1 MYRIPSTLNGD
12 LDYTQSLIDQFKTGE
27 IQAGQLKSNRVP
39 MGIYE
44 QRKNQH
50 YMLRLRCAGGL
61 VTPEQLAKI
70 AFVGHQ
76 LSTSHLH
83 VTTRQEIQIH
93 NVDIEDAIPAL
104 KKLEKVGISSA
115 GGGGNTVRNMM
126 VDDRSGLT
134 ADEEFDVY
142 PYVEELTS
150 RLIAEK
156 DSFTMPR
163 KYKVAI
169 DTSVA
174 TANYSYIADLGLQ
187 ARIKDG
193 QRGFRVL
200 IAGSAASNAH
210 TGWEVF
216 DFLPEKDLY
225 RAAKALKNWF
235 HKYGNRRNRHKARMR
250 YVFYKYGTEEAKR
263 LYLEEFEELKK
274 DGSIDFEASALPLE
288 HHKPSFSP
296 LGEKEVKSEE
306 RRVKNSNPL
315 GVPADL
321 QSDGKQGTSKNEII
335 DVEAFETWK
344 RRYAHKQTNAEGL
357 KENLWYAYIPLRH
370 GNNSTDFFAEVA
382 EYLGNYGND
391 VIRFTKKEQ
400 IQVRN
405 IPEEYLTN
413 IYAFFKK
420 LGVYQIDYPVV
431 VTNLTCC
438 TGADTCRLGICL
450 PKGAIDGIAKQLL
463 DSDLNLDAIPDFELR
478 MNGCTNICA
487 LATWGDLGFSGR
499 VGRVG
504 DDPYPAY
511 TIWLPVK
518 GKHEID
524 LQQGYIAAKKIPAFV
539 EDYLRDVIAEQANY
553 ADYYEYV
560 AKRGVNIVKDLI
572 AKYKEV
578 APYSEKPDT
587 FFDFGDDEKFS
598 LIKYGKAECSAG
610 LFDIIEID
618 QDTIREKR
626 KEVEQLLE
634 NTPQGVPADLQS
646 AGKQAISGGSK
657 VPADLKSD
665 GKQGTSKIEKL
676 LHDIVFSENRM
687 LLVTRGLDPRTDE
700 DVYQGFEKEFIAAG
714 IIPQK
719 FKVLTEKARNNE
731 SLISEKPLIDE
742 LADLLND
749 LYQNMDDSLQFKL
762 PAAQSPTDNTD
773 NTDSKEKSAESAK
786 SARPKNGSEKEEKSV
801 SSVKSVGQKT
811 GSEKEEKSVSSV
823 KSVGQKNTSEKE
835 QKSVSSVKS
844 ARQKNTSEKEQK
856 SSAGEPEAIS
866 PDVKK
871 DFRGVMCPMNF
882 VKTKIALTPMQ
893 SGQILEILLDD
904 GAPIENV
911 PGSVKNEG
919 HTILSTEKVEN
930 YWKVLIK
937 KK

>member
-12 LDYTQSLIDQFKTGE
+12 LDYTQSLIDQFKAGE

-150 RLIAEK
+150 RLIAEI

-216 DFLPEKDLY
+216 DFLPEKNLY

-274 DGSIDFEASALPLE
+274 DGSIDFEAPALPLE
-288 HHKPSFSP
+288 HHKPNF
-296 LGEKEVKSEE
+296 
-306 RRVKNSNPL
+306 
-315 GVPADL
+315 PALNASTD
-321 QSDGKQGTSKNEII
+321 
-335 DVEAFETWK
+335 FETWK

-553 ADYYEYV
+553 ADYYDYV

-578 APYSEKPDT
+578 APYSEEPDT

-626 KEVEQLLE
+626 KEVEQLL
-634 NTPQGVPADLQS
+634 
-646 AGKQAISGGSK
+646 
-657 VPADLKSD
+657 SD
-665 GKQGTSKIEKL
+665 GKQDTSKIEKL

-687 LLVTRGLDPRTDE
+687 LLVTRGLDPRTDD
-700 DVYQGFEKEFIAAG
+700 DVYNGFEKEFIAAG

-719 FKVLTEKARNNE
+719 FKILTDKARNNE
-731 SLISEKPLIDE
+731 SLIAEKALIDE
-742 LADLLND
+742 LADLLNN

-762 PAAQSPTDNTD
+762 PAVLSPTDFTD
-773 NTDSKEKSAESAK
+773 NTDSKGKSAEQ
-786 SARPKNGSEKEEKSV
+786 KNRSEDEEKSV
-801 SSVKSVGQKT
+801 SSVKSVGPKT
-811 GSEKEEKSVSSV
+811 GSE
-823 KSVGQKNTSEKE
+823 N
-835 QKSVSSVKS
+835 
-844 ARQKNTSEKEQK
+844 EQK
-856 SSAGEPEAIS
+856 SSAGELEAIS
-866 PDVKK
+866 PDIKK

-930 YWKVLIK
+930 YWKVLIRK
-937 KK
+937 K

>member
-12 LDYTQSLIDQFKTGE
+12 LDYTQSLIDQFKAGE

-104 KKLEKVGISSA
+104 KKLGKVGISSA

-274 DGSIDFEASALPLE
+274 DGSIDFEAPALPLE
-288 HHKPSFSP
+288 HHKPNFPP
-296 LGEKEVKSEE
+296 LKA
-306 RRVKNSNPL
+306 PT
-315 GVPADL
+315 D
-321 QSDGKQGTSKNEII
+321 
-335 DVEAFETWK
+335 FETWK
-344 RRYAHKQTNAEGL
+344 RCYAHKQTNAEGL

-463 DSDLNLDAIPDFELR
+463 NSNLNLDAIPDFELR

-553 ADYYEYV
+553 ADYYDYV
-560 AKRGVNIVKDLI
+560 AKRGVNIVKELI

-578 APYSEKPDT
+578 APYSEEPDT

-626 KEVEQLLE
+626 KEVELLMG
-634 NTPQGVPADLQS
+634 NIPQGVPTDLQ
-646 AGKQAISGGSK
+646 
-657 VPADLKSD
+657 SD
-665 GKQGTSKIEKL
+665 GKQATSKIEKL

-700 DVYQGFEKEFIAAG
+700 DVYNGFEKEFIAAG

-719 FKVLTEKARNNE
+719 FKVLTDKARNNE
-731 SLISEKPLIDE
+731 SLIEQKPLIDE

-762 PAAQSPTDNTD
+762 PAEKTPVEQVA
-773 NTDSKEKSAESAK
+773 KEKNA
-786 SARPKNGSEKEEKSV
+786 EEKAPAEQV
-801 SSVKSVGQKT
+801 S
-811 GSEKEEKSVSSV
+811 EEKAPA
-823 KSVGQKNTSEKE
+823 EKA
-835 QKSVSSVKS
+835 S
-844 ARQKNTSEKEQK
+844 AAEETET
-856 SSAGEPEAIS
+856 IV

>member
-12 LDYTQSLIDQFKTGE
+12 LDYTQSLIDQFKAGE
-27 IQAGQLKSNRVP
+27 IQAGQVKSNRVP

-104 KKLEKVGISSA
+104 KKLGKVGISSA

-274 DGSIDFEASALPLE
+274 DGSIDFEAPALPLE
-288 HHKPSFSP
+288 HHKPNF
-296 LGEKEVKSEE
+296 
-306 RRVKNSNPL
+306 
-315 GVPADL
+315 PALKAPTD
-321 QSDGKQGTSKNEII
+321 
-335 DVEAFETWK
+335 FETWK

-463 DSDLNLDAIPDFELR
+463 NSDLNLDAIPDFELR

-553 ADYYEYV
+553 ADYYDYV

-578 APYSEKPDT
+578 APYSEEPDT

-626 KEVEQLLE
+626 KEVELLMG
-634 NTPQGVPADLQS
+634 NIPQGVPADLQS
-646 AGKQAISGGSK
+646 DGKQAI
-657 VPADLKSD
+657 
-665 GKQGTSKIEKL
+665 SKIEKL

-700 DVYQGFEKEFIAAG
+700 DVYNGFEKEFIAAG

-719 FKVLTEKARNNE
+719 FKVLTDKARNYE
-731 SLISEKPLIDE
+731 SLIAEKPLIDK

-762 PAAQSPTDNTD
+762 PA
-773 NTDSKEKSAESAK
+773 EKTQVEQVA
-786 SARPKNGSEKEEKSV
+786 EEKNA
-801 SSVKSVGQKT
+801 
-811 GSEKEEKSVSSV
+811 EEKAPAEQVSE
-823 KSVGQKNTSEKE
+823 EKAPAE
-835 QKSVSSVKS
+835 KAS
-844 ARQKNTSEKEQK
+844 AAEETET
-856 SSAGEPEAIS
+856 IV

>member
-12 LDYTQSLIDQFKTGE
+12 LDYTQSLIDQFKAGE

-134 ADEEFDVY
+134 GDEEFDVY

-274 DGSIDFEASALPLE
+274 DGSIDFEAPALPLE

-296 LGEKEVKSEE
+296 LSEKEVKSEE

-315 GVPADL
+315 GVPSDL

-463 DSDLNLDAIPDFELR
+463 NSNLNLDAIPDFELR

-553 ADYYEYV
+553 ADYYDYV
-560 AKRGVNIVKDLI
+560 AKRGVNIVKELI

-578 APYSEKPDT
+578 APYSEEPDT

-634 NTPQGVPADLQS
+634 NTPQGVPSDLQS
-646 AGKQAISGGSK
+646 DGKQTISGGSK

-687 LLVTRGLDPRTDE
+687 LLVTRGLDPRTDD

-719 FKVLTEKARNNE
+719 FKVLTDKARNNE

-786 SARPKNGSEKEEKSV
+786 SARQKNTSENEEKSV

-811 GSEKEEKSVSSV
+811 TSENEEKSANSAR
-823 KSVGQKNTSEKE
+823 QKNTSENE
-835 QKSVSSVKS
+835 EKS
-844 ARQKNTSEKEQK
+844 ARQKNASEKEQK

>member
-1 MYRIPSTLNGD
+1 MYRIPSSLDSD
-12 LDYTQSLIDQFKTGE
+12 LDYTQSLIDQFKAGE

-61 VTPEQLAKI
+61 VTPKQLAKI

-93 NVDIEDAIPAL
+93 NVDIEDAIHAL
-104 KKLEKVGISSA
+104 RKLEKVGISSA

-169 DTSVA
+169 DTSVEN
-174 TANYSYIADLGLQ
+174 ANYSYIADLGLQ

-250 YVFYKYGTEEAKR
+250 YVFYKYGSEEAKR
-263 LYLEEFEELKK
+263 LYLEEFEALKQ
-274 DGSIDFEASALPLE
+274 DDSIDFSAPALPLE
-288 HHKPSFSP
+288 HHKPAFAP
-296 LGEKEVKSEE
+296 LTGVKSEG
-306 RRVKNSNPL
+306 RRVKSAN
-315 GVPADL
+315 VEEDFY
-321 QSDGKQGTSKNEII
+321 DE
-335 DVEAFETWK
+335 EAFAIWK
-344 RRYAHKQTNAEGL
+344 HRYAHKQTNAEGL
-357 KENLWYAYIPLRH
+357 KENLWYAYIPLKH

-405 IPEEYLTN
+405 IPEEYLPN

-420 LGVYQIDYPVV
+420 LGVYQVDYPVV

-463 DSDLNLDAIPDFELR
+463 ASDLNLDAIPDFELR

-511 TIWLPVK
+511 TVWLPVK

-539 EDYLRDVIAEQANY
+539 EDYLRDVIAKQANY
-553 ADYYEYV
+553 ADYYDYV
-560 AKRGVNIVKDLI
+560 AKRGVNIVKDLL
-572 AKYKEV
+572 AKYKEI
-578 APYSEKPDT
+578 APFSEEPDI
-587 FFDFGDDEKFS
+587 FYDFGDDEKFS

-626 KEVEQLLE
+626 AEVDKLLAE
-634 NTPQGVPADLQS
+634 SSHTNLTDFTD
-646 AGKQAISGGSK
+646 GSEEK
-657 VPADLKSD
+657 A
-665 GKQGTSKIEKL
+665 KIEKL

-687 LLVTRGLDPRTDE
+687 LLVTRGLDPRTDD
-700 DVYQGFEKEFIAAG
+700 DVYNGFEKEFIEAG
-714 IIPQK
+714 IIPGK
-719 FKVLTEKARNNE
+719 FRILTDKARNNE
-731 SLISEKPLIDE
+731 SLIADKALIDE
-742 LADLLND
+742 LADLLNE
-749 LYQNMDDSLQFKL
+749 LYKNMDDSLQFKL
-762 PAAQSPTDNTD
+762 PNEKPLADSANLPSNKKEASAQA
-773 NTDSKEKSAESAK
+773 EKQQDGTTSGVPADLRSIGKQETSEDAK
-786 SARPKNGSEKEEKSV
+786 SSR
-801 SSVKSVGQKT
+801 KT
-811 GSEKEEKSVSSV
+811 DD
-823 KSVGQKNTSEKE
+823 
-835 QKSVSSVKS
+835 
-844 ARQKNTSEKEQK
+844 A
-856 SSAGEPEAIS
+856 PEGIQ

-882 VKTKIALTPMQ
+882 VKTKIALTPMK
-893 SGQILEILLDD
+893 SSQILEILLDD

-919 HTILSTEKVEN
+919 HTILSTEKIEN
-930 YWKVLIK
+930 YWKVLIRK
-937 KK
+937 K

>member
-12 LDYTQSLIDQFKTGE
+12 LDYTQSLIDQFKAGE

-134 ADEEFDVY
+134 ADEVFDVY

-274 DGSIDFEASALPLE
+274 DGSIDFEAPALPLE
-288 HHKPSFSP
+288 HHKPNF
-296 LGEKEVKSEE
+296 
-306 RRVKNSNPL
+306 
-315 GVPADL
+315 PALKAPTD
-321 QSDGKQGTSKNEII
+321 
-335 DVEAFETWK
+335 FETWK

-463 DSDLNLDAIPDFELR
+463 NSNLNLDAIPDFELR

-553 ADYYEYV
+553 ADYYDYV

-578 APYSEKPDT
+578 APYSEEPDT

-626 KEVEQLLE
+626 KEVELLMG
-634 NTPQGVPADLQS
+634 NIPQGVPADLQS
-646 AGKQAISGGSK
+646 DGKQA
-657 VPADLKSD
+657 
-665 GKQGTSKIEKL
+665 TSKIEKL

-700 DVYQGFEKEFIAAG
+700 DVYNGFEKEFIAAG

-719 FKVLTEKARNNE
+719 FKVLTDKARNSA
-731 SLISEKPLIDE
+731 SLIEQKPLIDE

-762 PAAQSPTDNTD
+762 PA
-773 NTDSKEKSAESAK
+773 EKTPVEQVA
-786 SARPKNGSEKEEKSV
+786 EEK
-801 SSVKSVGQKT
+801 T
-811 GSEKEEKSVSSV
+811 AEEKAPAEQVSE
-823 KSVGQKNTSEKE
+823 EKAPAE
-835 QKSVSSVKS
+835 KAS
-844 ARQKNTSEKEQK
+844 AAEETET
-856 SSAGEPEAIS
+856 IV

>member
-1 MYRIPSTLNGD
+1 MYRIPSTLKGD
-12 LDYTQSLIDQFKTGE
+12 LDYTQLLIDQFKAGE

-93 NVDIEDAIPAL
+93 NVDIEDAVPAL
-104 KKLEKVGISSA
+104 RKLEKIGISSA

-134 ADEEFDVY
+134 AEEEFDVY

-169 DTSVA
+169 DTSVD

-193 QRGFRVL
+193 KRGFRVL

-250 YVFYKYGTEEAKR
+250 YVFYKYGTEEAKH
-263 LYLEEFEELKK
+263 LYLKEFEALKK
-274 DGSIDFEASALPLE
+274 DPSIDFIAPALPLE

-296 LGEKEVKSEE
+296 LGEKEGNNASTYFD
-306 RRVKNSNPL
+306 R
-315 GVPADL
+315 
-321 QSDGKQGTSKNEII
+321 
-335 DVEAFETWK
+335 EAFETWK

-370 GNNSTDFFAEVA
+370 GNHSTDFFAEVA

-405 IPEEYLTN
+405 IPEEYLPD
-413 IYAFFKK
+413 IYSFFKK
-420 LGVYQIDYPVV
+420 LGVYQVDYPVV

-450 PKGAIDGIAKQLL
+450 PKGAIDAIAKQLL
-463 DSDLNLDAIPDFELR
+463 SSDLNLDTIPDFELR

-511 TIWLPVK
+511 TVWLPVK

-524 LQQGYIAAKKIPAFV
+524 LQQGYIAAKKIPDFV
-539 EDYLRDVIAEQANY
+539 EDYLRDVIQEQANY
-553 ADYYEYV
+553 ADYYDYV
-560 AKRGVNIVKDLI
+560 AKRGAGFIKELI
-572 AKYKEV
+572 AKYKEI
-578 APYSEKPDT
+578 APFTEEPDT
-587 FFDFGDDEKFS
+587 FYDFGDDEKFS

-626 KEVEQLLE
+626 KEVDQLLQDKTLKE
-634 NTPQGVPADLQS
+634 STS
-646 AGKQAISGGSK
+646 ANQEQANK
-657 VPADLKSD
+657 V
-665 GKQGTSKIEKL
+665 EKL

-700 DVYQGFEKEFIAAG
+700 DVYQGFEKEFIGAG

-719 FKVLTEKARNNE
+719 FKILTDKARSNE
-731 SLISEKPLIDE
+731 SLIEYKPLIDE

-749 LYQNMDDSLQFKL
+749 LDQNMDDSLQFKL
-762 PAAQSPTDNTD
+762 SSDSSQTDAK
-773 NTDSKEKSAESAK
+773 DSKEKDNQK
-786 SARPKNGSEKEEKSV
+786 EK
-801 SSVKSVGQKT
+801 SVKSVCI
-811 GSEKEEKSVSSV
+811 SESKNANDKSVSSV
-823 KSVGQKNTSEKE
+823 KSVGQKNGSENEEKE
-835 QKSVSSVKS
+835 S
-844 ARQKNTSEKEQK
+844 AE
-856 SSAGEPEAIS
+856 SAAIS

-911 PGSVKNEG
+911 PGSVKGEG
-919 HTILSTEKVEN
+919 HTILSTEKIEN
-930 YWKVLIK
+930 YWKVLIRK
-937 KK
+937 K

>member
-12 LDYTQSLIDQFKTGE
+12 LDYTQSLIDQFKAGE

-274 DGSIDFEASALPLE
+274 DGSIDFEAPALPLE

-296 LGEKEVKSEE
+296 LSEKEAKSEE
-306 RRVKNSNPL
+306 RRVKNS
-315 GVPADL
+315 
-321 QSDGKQGTSKNEII
+321 SDFF
-335 DVEAFETWK
+335 DAEAFETWK
-344 RRYAHKQTNAEGL
+344 RRYTHKQTNAEGL

-382 EYLGNYGND
+382 EYLGNFGND

-463 DSDLNLDAIPDFELR
+463 NSNLNLDAIPDFELR

-553 ADYYEYV
+553 ADYYDYV

-578 APYSEKPDT
+578 APYSEEPDT

-626 KEVEQLLE
+626 KEVESLMG
-634 NTPQGVPADLQS
+634 NTPQGVPADLQ
-646 AGKQAISGGSK
+646 
-657 VPADLKSD
+657 SD

-719 FKVLTEKARNNE
+719 FKVLTDKARNNE
-731 SLISEKPLIDE
+731 SLIAEKPLIDE

-762 PAAQSPTDNTD
+762 PAVQSPTDFTD
-773 NTDSKEKSAESAK
+773 NTDSKEKSAESN
-786 SARPKNGSEKEEKSV
+786 SKEEKSV
-801 SSVKSVGQKT
+801 SSVKSVGPKT
-811 GSEKEEKSVSSV
+811 GSKNAKDKSA
-823 KSVGQKNTSEKE
+823 
-835 QKSVSSVKS
+835 KS
-844 ARQKNTSEKEQK
+844 ARQKDTSENEQK
-856 SSAGEPEAIS
+856 PSAGEAGSIS

>member
-12 LDYTQSLIDQFKTGE
+12 LDYTQSLIDQFKAGE

-274 DGSIDFEASALPLE
+274 DGSIDFEAPALPLE
-288 HHKPSFSP
+288 HHKPNFPP
-296 LGEKEVKSEE
+296 LKA
-306 RRVKNSNPL
+306 PT
-315 GVPADL
+315 D
-321 QSDGKQGTSKNEII
+321 
-335 DVEAFETWK
+335 FETWK

-463 DSDLNLDAIPDFELR
+463 NSNLNLDAIPDFELR

-504 DDPYPAY
+504 DAPYPAY

-553 ADYYEYV
+553 ADYYDYV
-560 AKRGVNIVKDLI
+560 AKRGVNIVKELI

-578 APYSEKPDT
+578 APYSEEPDT

-626 KEVEQLLE
+626 KEVELLMG
-634 NTPQGVPADLQS
+634 NIPQGVPADLQS
-646 AGKQAISGGSK
+646 DGKQA
-657 VPADLKSD
+657 
-665 GKQGTSKIEKL
+665 TSKIEKL

-700 DVYQGFEKEFIAAG
+700 DVYNGFEKEFIAAG

-719 FKVLTEKARNNE
+719 FKVLTDKARNNE
-731 SLISEKPLIDE
+731 SLIEQKPLIDE

-762 PAAQSPTDNTD
+762 PA
-773 NTDSKEKSAESAK
+773 EKTPVEQVA
-786 SARPKNGSEKEEKSV
+786 EEK
-801 SSVKSVGQKT
+801 T
-811 GSEKEEKSVSSV
+811 AEEKAPAEQVSE
-823 KSVGQKNTSEKE
+823 EKAPAE
-835 QKSVSSVKS
+835 KAS
-844 ARQKNTSEKEQK
+844 AAEETET
-856 SSAGEPEAIS
+856 IV

>member
-61 VTPEQLAKI
+61 VTPKQLAKI

-115 GGGGNTVRNMM
+115 GGGGNTVRNMI

-193 QRGFRVL
+193 QRGFRML

-274 DGSIDFEASALPLE
+274 DGSIDFEAPALPLE
-288 HHKPSFSP
+288 HHKPNFPP
-296 LGEKEVKSEE
+296 LKA
-306 RRVKNSNPL
+306 PT
-315 GVPADL
+315 D
-321 QSDGKQGTSKNEII
+321 
-335 DVEAFETWK
+335 FETWK

-511 TIWLPVK
+511 TVWLPTK

-560 AKRGVNIVKDLI
+560 AKRGVNIVKELI
-572 AKYKEV
+572 AKYKEI
-578 APYSEKPDT
+578 APYSEEPDT

-626 KEVEQLLE
+626 KEVEQLLSE
-634 NTPQGVPADLQS
+634 
-646 AGKQAISGGSK
+646 GKQDTA
-657 VPADLKSD
+657 
-665 GKQGTSKIEKL
+665 KIEKL

-687 LLVTRGLDPRTDE
+687 LLVTRGLDPRTDD
-700 DVYQGFEKEFIAAG
+700 DVYNGFEKEFIAAG

-719 FKVLTEKARNNE
+719 FKILTNKARSNE
-731 SLISEKPLIDE
+731 SLMAEKPLIDE

-762 PAAQSPTDNTD
+762 PAVQNPTD
-773 NTDSKEKSAESAK
+773 NTDSKEKSA
-786 SARPKNGSEKEEKSV
+786 
-801 SSVKSVGQKT
+801 GQKNR
-811 GSEKEEKSVSSV
+811 SEKEEKSVSSV
-823 KSVGQKNTSEKE
+823 KSVGQKNTNE
-835 QKSVSSVKS
+835 
-844 ARQKNTSEKEQK
+844 NEQK
-856 SSAGEPEAIS
+856 SSAGEPGATS

-930 YWKVLIK
+930 YWKVLIRK
-937 KK
+937 K

>member
-12 LDYTQSLIDQFKTGE
+12 LDYTQSLIDQFKAGE

-274 DGSIDFEASALPLE
+274 DGSIDFEAPALPLE
-288 HHKPSFSP
+288 HHKPNFPP
-296 LGEKEVKSEE
+296 LKA
-306 RRVKNSNPL
+306 PT
-315 GVPADL
+315 D
-321 QSDGKQGTSKNEII
+321 
-335 DVEAFETWK
+335 FETWK
-344 RRYAHKQTNAEGL
+344 RRYAHKQTNVEGL

-463 DSDLNLDAIPDFELR
+463 NSNLNLDAIPDFELR

-539 EDYLRDVIAEQANY
+539 EDYLRDVIAEQTNY
-553 ADYYEYV
+553 ADYYDYV
-560 AKRGVNIVKDLI
+560 AKRGVNIVKELI

-578 APYSEKPDT
+578 APYSEEPDT

-626 KEVEQLLE
+626 KEVEQLL
-634 NTPQGVPADLQS
+634 
-646 AGKQAISGGSK
+646 
-657 VPADLKSD
+657 SD
-665 GKQGTSKIEKL
+665 GKQNTGKIEKL

-700 DVYQGFEKEFIAAG
+700 DVYNGFEKEFIAAG

-719 FKVLTEKARNNE
+719 FKVLTDKARNNE
-731 SLISEKPLIDE
+731 SLIAEKPLIDE

-762 PAAQSPTDNTD
+762 PA
-773 NTDSKEKSAESAK
+773 EKTPVEQVA
-786 SARPKNGSEKEEKSV
+786 EEKNA
-801 SSVKSVGQKT
+801 
-811 GSEKEEKSVSSV
+811 EEKAPAEQVSE
-823 KSVGQKNTSEKE
+823 EKAPAE
-835 QKSVSSVKS
+835 KAS
-844 ARQKNTSEKEQK
+844 AAEETET
-856 SSAGEPEAIS
+856 IV

>member
-12 LDYTQSLIDQFKTGE
+12 LDYTQSLIDQFKAGE

-61 VTPEQLAKI
+61 VTPKQLAKI

-263 LYLEEFEELKK
+263 LYLEEFKELKK
-274 DGSIDFEASALPLE
+274 DGSIDFEAPALPLE
-288 HHKPSFSP
+288 HHKPNFPP
-296 LGEKEVKSEE
+296 LKA
-306 RRVKNSNPL
+306 PT
-315 GVPADL
+315 D
-321 QSDGKQGTSKNEII
+321 
-335 DVEAFETWK
+335 FETWK

-463 DSDLNLDAIPDFELR
+463 NSNLNLDAIPDFELR

-553 ADYYEYV
+553 ADYYDYV
-560 AKRGVNIVKDLI
+560 AKRGVDIVKELI

-578 APYSEKPDT
+578 APYSEEPDT

-626 KEVEQLLE
+626 KEVELLMG
-634 NTPQGVPADLQS
+634 NIPLGVTADLQS
-646 AGKQAISGGSK
+646 
-657 VPADLKSD
+657 D
-665 GKQGTSKIEKL
+665 GKQNTGKIEKL

-700 DVYQGFEKEFIAAG
+700 DVYNGFEKEFIAAG

-719 FKVLTEKARNNE
+719 FKVLTDKARNNE
-731 SLISEKPLIDE
+731 SLIEQKPLIDE

-762 PAAQSPTDNTD
+762 PA
-773 NTDSKEKSAESAK
+773 EKTPVEQVA
-786 SARPKNGSEKEEKSV
+786 EEKNA
-801 SSVKSVGQKT
+801 
-811 GSEKEEKSVSSV
+811 EEKAPAEQVSE
-823 KSVGQKNTSEKE
+823 EKAPAE
-835 QKSVSSVKS
+835 KAS
-844 ARQKNTSEKEQK
+844 AAEETETI
-856 SSAGEPEAIS
+856 A

>member
-12 LDYTQSLIDQFKTGE
+12 LDYTQSLIDQFKAGE

-274 DGSIDFEASALPLE
+274 DGSIDFEAPALPLE
-288 HHKPSFSP
+288 HHKPNF
-296 LGEKEVKSEE
+296 
-306 RRVKNSNPL
+306 
-315 GVPADL
+315 PALKAPTD
-321 QSDGKQGTSKNEII
+321 
-335 DVEAFETWK
+335 FETWK

-463 DSDLNLDAIPDFELR
+463 NSNLNLDAIPDFELR

-553 ADYYEYV
+553 ADYYDYV
-560 AKRGVNIVKDLI
+560 AKRGVNIVKELI

-578 APYSEKPDT
+578 APYSEEPDT

-626 KEVEQLLE
+626 KEVELLMG

-646 AGKQAISGGSK
+646 DGKQAI
-657 VPADLKSD
+657 
-665 GKQGTSKIEKL
+665 SKIEKL

-700 DVYQGFEKEFIAAG
+700 DVYNGFEKEFIAAG

-719 FKVLTEKARNNE
+719 FKVLTDKARNNE
-731 SLISEKPLIDE
+731 SLIAEKPLIDE

-773 NTDSKEKSAESAK
+773 NTDSKEKSA
-786 SARPKNGSEKEEKSV
+786 
-801 SSVKSVGQKT
+801 GQKNR
-811 GSEKEEKSVSSV
+811 SEKEEKSVSSV
-823 KSVGQKNTSEKE
+823 KSVGQKNTNE
-835 QKSVSSVKS
+835 
-844 ARQKNTSEKEQK
+844 NEQK
-856 SSAGEPEAIS
+856 SSAGEPGATS

>member
-12 LDYTQSLIDQFKTGE
+12 LDYTQSLIDQFKAGE

-274 DGSIDFEASALPLE
+274 DGSIDFKAPALPLE
-288 HHKPSFSP
+288 HHKPNFPP
-296 LGEKEVKSEE
+296 LKA
-306 RRVKNSNPL
+306 PT
-315 GVPADL
+315 D
-321 QSDGKQGTSKNEII
+321 
-335 DVEAFETWK
+335 FETWK

-463 DSDLNLDAIPDFELR
+463 NSNLNLDAIPDFELR

-539 EDYLRDVIAEQANY
+539 ENYLHDVIAEQANY
-553 ADYYEYV
+553 ADYYDYV
-560 AKRGVNIVKDLI
+560 AKRGVNIVKELI

-578 APYSEKPDT
+578 APYSEEPDT

-626 KEVEQLLE
+626 KEVELLMG

-646 AGKQAISGGSK
+646 
-657 VPADLKSD
+657 D
-665 GKQGTSKIEKL
+665 GKQETSKIEKL

-700 DVYQGFEKEFIAAG
+700 DVYNGFEKEFIAAG

-719 FKVLTEKARNNE
+719 FKVLTDKARNNE
-731 SLISEKPLIDE
+731 SLIEQKPLIDE

-762 PAAQSPTDNTD
+762 PA
-773 NTDSKEKSAESAK
+773 EKTPVEQVA
-786 SARPKNGSEKEEKSV
+786 EEK
-801 SSVKSVGQKT
+801 T
-811 GSEKEEKSVSSV
+811 AEEKTPAEQVSE
-823 KSVGQKNTSEKE
+823 EKAPAE
-835 QKSVSSVKS
+835 KAS
-844 ARQKNTSEKEQK
+844 AAEETET
-856 SSAGEPEAIS
+856 IV

>member
-12 LDYTQSLIDQFKTGE
+12 LDYTQSLIDQFKAGE

-274 DGSIDFEASALPLE
+274 DGSIDFEAPALPLE
-288 HHKPSFSP
+288 HHKPNFPP
-296 LGEKEVKSEE
+296 LKA
-306 RRVKNSNPL
+306 PT
-315 GVPADL
+315 D
-321 QSDGKQGTSKNEII
+321 
-335 DVEAFETWK
+335 FETWK

-463 DSDLNLDAIPDFELR
+463 NSNLNLDAIPDFELR

-553 ADYYEYV
+553 ADYYDYV
-560 AKRGVNIVKDLI
+560 AKRGVNIVKELI

-578 APYSEKPDT
+578 APYSEEPDT

-626 KEVEQLLE
+626 KEVELLMG
-634 NTPQGVPADLQS
+634 NIPQGVTADLQS
-646 AGKQAISGGSK
+646 DGKQA
-657 VPADLKSD
+657 
-665 GKQGTSKIEKL
+665 TSKIEKL

-700 DVYQGFEKEFIAAG
+700 DVYNGFEKEFIAAG

-719 FKVLTEKARNNE
+719 FKVLTDKARNNE
-731 SLISEKPLIDE
+731 SLIEQKPLIDE

-762 PAAQSPTDNTD
+762 PA
-773 NTDSKEKSAESAK
+773 EKTPVEQDA
-786 SARPKNGSEKEEKSV
+786 EEKNA
-801 SSVKSVGQKT
+801 
-811 GSEKEEKSVSSV
+811 EEKAPAEQVSE
-823 KSVGQKNTSEKE
+823 EKAPAE
-835 QKSVSSVKS
+835 KAS
-844 ARQKNTSEKEQK
+844 AAEETETI
-856 SSAGEPEAIS
+856 A

>member
-12 LDYTQSLIDQFKTGE
+12 LDYTQSLIDQFKAGE

-61 VTPEQLAKI
+61 VTPKQLAKI

-263 LYLEEFEELKK
+263 LYLEEFEGLKK
-274 DGSIDFEASALPLE
+274 DGSIDFEAPALPLE
-288 HHKPSFSP
+288 HHKPNF
-296 LGEKEVKSEE
+296 
-306 RRVKNSNPL
+306 
-315 GVPADL
+315 PALKAPTD
-321 QSDGKQGTSKNEII
+321 
-335 DVEAFETWK
+335 FETWK

-357 KENLWYAYIPLRH
+357 KEDLWYAYIPLRH

-382 EYLGNYGND
+382 EYLCNYGND

-463 DSDLNLDAIPDFELR
+463 NSNLNLDAIPDFELR

-511 TIWLPVK
+511 TIWLPVR

-553 ADYYEYV
+553 ADYYDYV

-578 APYSEKPDT
+578 APYSEEPDT

-626 KEVEQLLE
+626 KEVELLMG
-634 NTPQGVPADLQS
+634 NIPQGVPADLQS
-646 AGKQAISGGSK
+646 
-657 VPADLKSD
+657 D
-665 GKQGTSKIEKL
+665 GKQETSKIEKL

-719 FKVLTEKARNNE
+719 FKVLTDKARNSE
-731 SLISEKPLIDE
+731 SLIAEKPLIDE
-742 LADLLND
+742 LANLLND
-749 LYQNMDDSLQFKL
+749 LYQNMDDSLQFKF
-762 PAAQSPTDNTD
+762 PAVQSPTDFTD
-773 NTDSKEKSAESAK
+773 NTDSKEKSAES
-786 SARPKNGSEKEEKSV
+786 NSEEEESV
-801 SSVKSVGQKT
+801 SFVKSVGQKSR
-811 GSEKEEKSVSSV
+811 SENEEKSVSSV
-823 KSVGQKNTSEKE
+823 KSVGQKNTSE
-835 QKSVSSVKS
+835 
-844 ARQKNTSEKEQK
+844 NEQK
-856 SSAGEPEAIS
+856 SSAGELEAIS

>member
-12 LDYTQSLIDQFKTGE
+12 LDYTQSLIDQFKAGE

-61 VTPEQLAKI
+61 VTPKQLAKI

-274 DGSIDFEASALPLE
+274 DGSIDFEAPALPLE
-288 HHKPSFSP
+288 HHKPNFPP
-296 LGEKEVKSEE
+296 LKA
-306 RRVKNSNPL
+306 PT
-315 GVPADL
+315 D
-321 QSDGKQGTSKNEII
+321 
-335 DVEAFETWK
+335 FETWK

-463 DSDLNLDAIPDFELR
+463 NSNLNLDAIPDFELR

-524 LQQGYIAAKKIPAFV
+524 LQQGYIAAKKIPVFV

-560 AKRGVNIVKDLI
+560 AKRGVDIVKNLI
-572 AKYKEV
+572 AKYKEI
-578 APYSEKPDT
+578 ASYSEEPDT

-626 KEVEQLLE
+626 KEVELLMG

-646 AGKQAISGGSK
+646 
-657 VPADLKSD
+657 D
-665 GKQGTSKIEKL
+665 GKQETSKIEKL

-687 LLVTRGLDPRTDE
+687 LLVTRGLDPRTDD
-700 DVYQGFEKEFIAAG
+700 DVYNGFEKEFIAAG

-719 FKVLTEKARNNE
+719 FKVLTDKARNSE
-731 SLISEKPLIDE
+731 SLIAEKPLIDE

-762 PAAQSPTDNTD
+762 PAVQSPTDF
-773 NTDSKEKSAESAK
+773 TDSKEKSVGQ
-786 SARPKNGSEKEEKSV
+786 KNRSEKED
-801 SSVKSVGQKT
+801 
-811 GSEKEEKSVSSV
+811 KSVSSV
-823 KSVGQKNTSEKE
+823 KSVGQKNTNE
-835 QKSVSSVKS
+835 
-844 ARQKNTSEKEQK
+844 NEQK

-930 YWKVLIK
+930 YWKVLIRK
-937 KK
+937 K

>member
-12 LDYTQSLIDQFKTGE
+12 LDYTQSLIDQFKAGE
-27 IQAGQLKSNRVP
+27 ILAGQLKSNRVP

-274 DGSIDFEASALPLE
+274 DGSIDFEAPALPLE

-296 LGEKEVKSEE
+296 LDA
-306 RRVKNSNPL
+306 PT
-315 GVPADL
+315 D
-321 QSDGKQGTSKNEII
+321 
-335 DVEAFETWK
+335 FETWK

-463 DSDLNLDAIPDFELR
+463 NSDLNLDAIPDFELR

-553 ADYYEYV
+553 ADYYDYV

-578 APYSEKPDT
+578 APYSEEPDT

-626 KEVEQLLE
+626 KEVESLMG

-646 AGKQAISGGSK
+646 N
-657 VPADLKSD
+657 

-719 FKVLTEKARNNE
+719 FKVLTDKARNNE

-773 NTDSKEKSAESAK
+773 NTDLKEKSAESAK
-786 SARPKNGSEKEEKSV
+786 SARPKTGREKEEISV

-811 GSEKEEKSVSSV
+811 RSE
-823 KSVGQKNTSEKE
+823 N
-835 QKSVSSVKS
+835 
-844 ARQKNTSEKEQK
+844 EQK

>member
-12 LDYTQSLIDQFKTGE
+12 LDYTQSLIDQFKAGE

-174 TANYSYIADLGLQ
+174 TANYSNIADLGLQ

-193 QRGFRVL
+193 QRGFRML

-263 LYLEEFEELKK
+263 LYLKEFEELKK
-274 DGSIDFEASALPLE
+274 DGSIDFEAPALPLE
-288 HHKPSFSP
+288 HHKPNF
-296 LGEKEVKSEE
+296 
-306 RRVKNSNPL
+306 
-315 GVPADL
+315 PALKAPTD
-321 QSDGKQGTSKNEII
+321 
-335 DVEAFETWK
+335 FETWK

-463 DSDLNLDAIPDFELR
+463 NSDLNLDAIPDFELR

-511 TIWLPVK
+511 TVWLPTK

-560 AKRGVNIVKDLI
+560 AKRGVNIVKELI
-572 AKYKEV
+572 AKYKEI
-578 APYSEKPDT
+578 APYSEEPDT
-587 FFDFGDDEKFS
+587 FVDFGDDEKFS

-626 KEVEQLLE
+626 KEVEQLLSE
-634 NTPQGVPADLQS
+634 
-646 AGKQAISGGSK
+646 GKQDTA
-657 VPADLKSD
+657 
-665 GKQGTSKIEKL
+665 KIEKL

-687 LLVTRGLDPRTDE
+687 LLVTRGLDPRTVD
-700 DVYQGFEKEFIAAG
+700 DVYNGFEKEFIAAG

-719 FKVLTEKARNNE
+719 FKILTNKARSNE
-731 SLISEKPLIDE
+731 SLMAEKPLIDE

-762 PAAQSPTDNTD
+762 PAVQNPTDNTD
-773 NTDSKEKSAESAK
+773 NTDSKEKSA
-786 SARPKNGSEKEEKSV
+786 
-801 SSVKSVGQKT
+801 GQKNR
-811 GSEKEEKSVSSV
+811 SEKEEKSVSSV
-823 KSVGQKNTSEKE
+823 KSVGQKNTNE
-835 QKSVSSVKS
+835 
-844 ARQKNTSEKEQK
+844 NEQK
-856 SSAGEPEAIS
+856 SSAGEPGATS

>member
-12 LDYTQSLIDQFKTGE
+12 LDYTQSLIDQFKAGE

-61 VTPEQLAKI
+61 VTPKQLAKI

-263 LYLEEFEELKK
+263 LYLEEFKELKK
-274 DGSIDFEASALPLE
+274 DGSIDFEAPALPLE
-288 HHKPSFSP
+288 HHKPNFPP
-296 LGEKEVKSEE
+296 LKA
-306 RRVKNSNPL
+306 PT
-315 GVPADL
+315 D
-321 QSDGKQGTSKNEII
+321 
-335 DVEAFETWK
+335 FETWK

-463 DSDLNLDAIPDFELR
+463 NSNLNLDAIPDFELR

-553 ADYYEYV
+553 ADYYDYV

-578 APYSEKPDT
+578 APYSEEPDT

-626 KEVEQLLE
+626 KEVELLMK
-634 NTPQGVPADLQS
+634 NIPQGVSADLQ
-646 AGKQAISGGSK
+646 ADGKQA
-657 VPADLKSD
+657 
-665 GKQGTSKIEKL
+665 TSKIEKL

-700 DVYQGFEKEFIAAG
+700 DVYNGFEKEFIAAG

-719 FKVLTEKARNNE
+719 FKVLTDKARNNE
-731 SLISEKPLIDE
+731 SLIEQKPLIDE

-762 PAAQSPTDNTD
+762 PA
-773 NTDSKEKSAESAK
+773 EKTPVEQVA
-786 SARPKNGSEKEEKSV
+786 EEK
-801 SSVKSVGQKT
+801 T
-811 GSEKEEKSVSSV
+811 AEEKAPAEQVSE
-823 KSVGQKNTSEKE
+823 EKAPTE
-835 QKSVSSVKS
+835 KAS
-844 ARQKNTSEKEQK
+844 AAEETET
-856 SSAGEPEAIS
+856 IV

>member
-12 LDYTQSLIDQFKTGE
+12 LDYTQSLIDQFKAGE

-83 VTTRQEIQIH
+83 VTARQEIQIH

-263 LYLEEFEELKK
+263 LYLEEFEKLKK
-274 DGSIDFEASALPLE
+274 DGSIDFEAPALPLE
-288 HHKPSFSP
+288 HHKPNFPP
-296 LGEKEVKSEE
+296 LKA
-306 RRVKNSNPL
+306 PT
-315 GVPADL
+315 D
-321 QSDGKQGTSKNEII
+321 
-335 DVEAFETWK
+335 FETWK

-450 PKGAIDGIAKQLL
+450 PKGAINGIAKQLL
-463 DSDLNLDAIPDFELR
+463 NSDLNLDAIPDFELR

-553 ADYYEYV
+553 ADYYDYV

-578 APYSEKPDT
+578 APYSEEPDT

-626 KEVEQLLE
+626 KEVELLMG
-634 NTPQGVPADLQS
+634 NIPQGVPTDLQ
-646 AGKQAISGGSK
+646 
-657 VPADLKSD
+657 SD
-665 GKQGTSKIEKL
+665 GKQATSKIEKL

-700 DVYQGFEKEFIAAG
+700 DVYNGFEKEFIAAG

-719 FKVLTEKARNNE
+719 FKVLTDKARNNE
-731 SLISEKPLIDE
+731 SLIEQKPLIDE

-762 PAAQSPTDNTD
+762 PA
-773 NTDSKEKSAESAK
+773 EKTPVEQVA
-786 SARPKNGSEKEEKSV
+786 EEK
-801 SSVKSVGQKT
+801 T
-811 GSEKEEKSVSSV
+811 AEEKAPAEQVSE
-823 KSVGQKNTSEKE
+823 EKAPAE
-835 QKSVSSVKS
+835 KAS
-844 ARQKNTSEKEQK
+844 AAEETET
-856 SSAGEPEAIS
+856 IV

>member
-12 LDYTQSLIDQFKTGE
+12 LDYTQSLINQFKAGE

-274 DGSIDFEASALPLE
+274 DGSIDFEAPALPLE

-296 LGEKEVKSEE
+296 LSEKEVKSEE
-306 RRVKNSNPL
+306 RRVKNS
-315 GVPADL
+315 
-321 QSDGKQGTSKNEII
+321 SDFFDS
-335 DVEAFETWK
+335 EAFETWK

-382 EYLGNYGND
+382 EYLCNYGND

-405 IPEEYLTN
+405 IPEEYLPN

-463 DSDLNLDAIPDFELR
+463 NSDLNLDAIPDFELR

-553 ADYYEYV
+553 ADYYDYV
-560 AKRGVNIVKDLI
+560 AKRGVNIVKKLI

-578 APYSEKPDT
+578 APYSEEPDT

-626 KEVEQLLE
+626 KEVELLMG
-634 NTPQGVPADLQS
+634 NTPQGVTADLQS
-646 AGKQAISGGSK
+646 
-657 VPADLKSD
+657 D
-665 GKQGTSKIEKL
+665 GKQETSKIEKL

-700 DVYQGFEKEFIAAG
+700 DVYNGFEKEFIAAG

-719 FKVLTEKARNNE
+719 FKVLTDKARNNE
-731 SLISEKPLIDE
+731 SLIAEKPLIDE

-762 PAAQSPTDNTD
+762 PAVQSPTDFTD
-773 NTDSKEKSAESAK
+773 NTDSKEKSAGQKNRSEDEDK
-786 SARPKNGSEKEEKSV
+786 SVSSVKSVGQRNRSENEEKSV
-801 SSVKSVGQKT
+801 SSVKSVGQK
-811 GSEKEEKSVSSV
+811 S
-823 KSVGQKNTSEKE
+823 TSE
-835 QKSVSSVKS
+835 
-844 ARQKNTSEKEQK
+844 NEQK

>member
-12 LDYTQSLIDQFKTGE
+12 LDYTQSLIDQFKAGE

-274 DGSIDFEASALPLE
+274 DGSIDFKAPALPLE
-288 HHKPSFSP
+288 HHKPNFPP
-296 LGEKEVKSEE
+296 LKA
-306 RRVKNSNPL
+306 PT
-315 GVPADL
+315 D
-321 QSDGKQGTSKNEII
+321 
-335 DVEAFETWK
+335 FETWK

-463 DSDLNLDAIPDFELR
+463 NSNLNLDAIPDFELR

-553 ADYYEYV
+553 ADYYDYV
-560 AKRGVNIVKDLI
+560 AKRGVNIVKELI

-578 APYSEKPDT
+578 APYSEEPDT

-626 KEVEQLLE
+626 KEVELLMG

-646 AGKQAISGGSK
+646 DGKQAI
-657 VPADLKSD
+657 
-665 GKQGTSKIEKL
+665 SKIEKL

-700 DVYQGFEKEFIAAG
+700 DVYNGFEKEFIAAG

-719 FKVLTEKARNNE
+719 FKVLTDKARNNE
-731 SLISEKPLIDE
+731 SLIEQKPLIDE

-762 PAAQSPTDNTD
+762 TA
-773 NTDSKEKSAESAK
+773 EKTPVKQVA
-786 SARPKNGSEKEEKSV
+786 EEKNA
-801 SSVKSVGQKT
+801 
-811 GSEKEEKSVSSV
+811 EEKAPAEQVSE
-823 KSVGQKNTSEKE
+823 EKAPAE
-835 QKSVSSVKS
+835 KAS
-844 ARQKNTSEKEQK
+844 AAEETET
-856 SSAGEPEAIS
+856 IV

>member
-12 LDYTQSLIDQFKTGE
+12 LDYTQSLIDQFKAGE

-134 ADEEFDVY
+134 SDEEFDVY

-274 DGSIDFEASALPLE
+274 DGSIDFEAPALPLE
-288 HHKPSFSP
+288 HHKPNF
-296 LGEKEVKSEE
+296 
-306 RRVKNSNPL
+306 
-315 GVPADL
+315 PALKAPTD
-321 QSDGKQGTSKNEII
+321 
-335 DVEAFETWK
+335 FETWK

-553 ADYYEYV
+553 ADYYDYV
-560 AKRGVNIVKDLI
+560 AKRGVNIVKELI
-572 AKYKEV
+572 AKYKEI
-578 APYSEKPDT
+578 APYSEEPDT

-626 KEVEQLLE
+626 KEVELLMG
-634 NTPQGVPADLQS
+634 NIPQGVPADLQS
-646 AGKQAISGGSK
+646 DGKQA
-657 VPADLKSD
+657 
-665 GKQGTSKIEKL
+665 TSKIEKL

-700 DVYQGFEKEFIAAG
+700 DVYNGFEKEFIAAG

-719 FKVLTEKARNNE
+719 FKVLTDKARNNE
-731 SLISEKPLIDE
+731 SLIEQKPLIDE

-762 PAAQSPTDNTD
+762 PA
-773 NTDSKEKSAESAK
+773 EKTPVEQVA
-786 SARPKNGSEKEEKSV
+786 EEK
-801 SSVKSVGQKT
+801 T
-811 GSEKEEKSVSSV
+811 AEEKAPAEQVSE
-823 KSVGQKNTSEKE
+823 EKAPAE
-835 QKSVSSVKS
+835 KAS
-844 ARQKNTSEKEQK
+844 AAEETET
-856 SSAGEPEAIS
+856 IV

>member
-12 LDYTQSLIDQFKTGE
+12 LDYTQSLIDQFKAGE

-83 VTTRQEIQIH
+83 ITTRQEIQIH

-263 LYLEEFEELKK
+263 LYLEEFEKLKK
-274 DGSIDFEASALPLE
+274 DGSIDFEAPALPLE
-288 HHKPSFSP
+288 HHKPNFPP
-296 LGEKEVKSEE
+296 LKA
-306 RRVKNSNPL
+306 PT
-315 GVPADL
+315 D
-321 QSDGKQGTSKNEII
+321 
-335 DVEAFETWK
+335 FETWK

-463 DSDLNLDAIPDFELR
+463 NSNLNLDAIPDFELR

-504 DDPYPAY
+504 DAPYPAY

-553 ADYYEYV
+553 ADYYDYV
-560 AKRGVNIVKDLI
+560 AKRGVNIVKELI

-578 APYSEKPDT
+578 APYSEEPDT

-626 KEVEQLLE
+626 KEVELLMG
-634 NTPQGVPADLQS
+634 NIPQGVPTDLQ
-646 AGKQAISGGSK
+646 
-657 VPADLKSD
+657 SD
-665 GKQGTSKIEKL
+665 GKQATSKIEKL

-700 DVYQGFEKEFIAAG
+700 DVYNGFEKEFIAAG

-719 FKVLTEKARNNE
+719 FKVLTDKARNNE
-731 SLISEKPLIDE
+731 SLIEQKPLIDE

-762 PAAQSPTDNTD
+762 TA
-773 NTDSKEKSAESAK
+773 EKTPVEQVA
-786 SARPKNGSEKEEKSV
+786 EEKNA
-801 SSVKSVGQKT
+801 
-811 GSEKEEKSVSSV
+811 EEKAPAEQVSE
-823 KSVGQKNTSEKE
+823 EKAPAE
-835 QKSVSSVKS
+835 KAS
-844 ARQKNTSEKEQK
+844 AAEETET
-856 SSAGEPEAIS
+856 IV

-911 PGSVKNEG
+911 PGSLKNEG

>member
-12 LDYTQSLIDQFKTGE
+12 LDYTQSLINQFKEGE

-274 DGSIDFEASALPLE
+274 DGSIDFEAPALPLE
-288 HHKPSFSP
+288 HHKPGF
-296 LGEKEVKSEE
+296 
-306 RRVKNSNPL
+306 
-315 GVPADL
+315 PALKAPTD
-321 QSDGKQGTSKNEII
+321 
-335 DVEAFETWK
+335 FETWK

-463 DSDLNLDAIPDFELR
+463 NSDLNLDAIPDFELR

-553 ADYYEYV
+553 ADYYDYV
-560 AKRGVNIVKDLI
+560 AKRGVNIVKELI

-578 APYSEKPDT
+578 APYAEEPDT

-626 KEVEQLLE
+626 KEVEQLLG
-634 NTPQGVPADLQS
+634 NIPQGVPADLQS
-646 AGKQAISGGSK
+646 
-657 VPADLKSD
+657 D
-665 GKQGTSKIEKL
+665 GKQETSKIEKL

-700 DVYQGFEKEFIAAG
+700 DVYNGFEKEFIAAG

-719 FKVLTEKARNNE
+719 FKVLTDKARNNE
-731 SLISEKPLIDE
+731 SLIEQKPLIDE

-762 PAAQSPTDNTD
+762 PAVQSPTDFTD
-773 NTDSKEKSAESAK
+773 NTDSKEKSAGQ
-786 SARPKNGSEKEEKSV
+786 KNRSENEEKSV
-801 SSVKSVGQKT
+801 SSVKSVGQK
-811 GSEKEEKSVSSV
+811 S
-823 KSVGQKNTSEKE
+823 TSE
-835 QKSVSSVKS
+835 
-844 ARQKNTSEKEQK
+844 NEQK

-882 VKTKIALTPMQ
+882 VKTKIALTPML

>member
-12 LDYTQSLIDQFKTGE
+12 LDYTQSLIDQFKAGE

-216 DFLPEKDLY
+216 DFLPEKHLY

-274 DGSIDFEASALPLE
+274 DGSIDFEAPALPLE
-288 HHKPSFSP
+288 HHKPNF
-296 LGEKEVKSEE
+296 
-306 RRVKNSNPL
+306 
-315 GVPADL
+315 PALKAPTD
-321 QSDGKQGTSKNEII
+321 
-335 DVEAFETWK
+335 FETWK

-463 DSDLNLDAIPDFELR
+463 NSDLNLDAIPDFELR

-511 TIWLPVK
+511 TVWLPTK

-560 AKRGVNIVKDLI
+560 AKRGVNIVKELI
-572 AKYKEV
+572 AKYKEI
-578 APYSEKPDT
+578 APYSEEPDT

-626 KEVEQLLE
+626 KEVEQLLSE
-634 NTPQGVPADLQS
+634 
-646 AGKQAISGGSK
+646 GKQDTA
-657 VPADLKSD
+657 
-665 GKQGTSKIEKL
+665 KIEKL

-687 LLVTRGLDPRTDE
+687 LLVTRGLDPRTDD
-700 DVYQGFEKEFIAAG
+700 DVYNGFEKEFIAAG

-719 FKVLTEKARNNE
+719 FKILTNKARSNE
-731 SLISEKPLIDE
+731 SLMAEKPLIDE

-762 PAAQSPTDNTD
+762 PAVQNPTDNTD
-773 NTDSKEKSAESAK
+773 NTDSKEKSA
-786 SARPKNGSEKEEKSV
+786 
-801 SSVKSVGQKT
+801 GQKNR
-811 GSEKEEKSVSSV
+811 SEKEEKSVSSV
-823 KSVGQKNTSEKE
+823 KSVGQKNTNE
-835 QKSVSSVKS
+835 
-844 ARQKNTSEKEQK
+844 NEQK
-856 SSAGEPEAIS
+856 SSAGEPGATS

>member
-12 LDYTQSLIDQFKTGE
+12 LDYTQSLIDQFKAGE

-274 DGSIDFEASALPLE
+274 DGSIDFEAPALPLE
-288 HHKPSFSP
+288 HHKPFFSP
-296 LGEKEVKSEE
+296 LDA
-306 RRVKNSNPL
+306 PT
-315 GVPADL
+315 D
-321 QSDGKQGTSKNEII
+321 
-335 DVEAFETWK
+335 FETWK

-560 AKRGVNIVKDLI
+560 AKRGENIVKDLI
-572 AKYKEV
+572 AKYKEI
-578 APYSEKPDT
+578 APYSEEPDT

-626 KEVEQLLE
+626 KEVEQLLG
-634 NTPQGVPADLQS
+634 NIPQGVPADLQS
-646 AGKQAISGGSK
+646 
-657 VPADLKSD
+657 D
-665 GKQGTSKIEKL
+665 GKQETSKIEKL

-700 DVYQGFEKEFIAAG
+700 DVYNGFEKEFIAAG

-719 FKVLTEKARNNE
+719 FKVLTDKARNNE
-731 SLISEKPLIDE
+731 SLIAEKPLIDE

-773 NTDSKEKSAESAK
+773 NTDSKEKSAGQ
-786 SARPKNGSEKEEKSV
+786 KNRSEDEEKSV
-801 SSVKSVGQKT
+801 SSVKSVGQRNR
-811 GSEKEEKSVSSV
+811 SENEEK
-823 KSVGQKNTSEKE
+823 
-835 QKSVSSVKS
+835 
-844 ARQKNTSEKEQK
+844 A
-856 SSAGEPEAIS
+856 SAGEPEAIS

>member
-12 LDYTQSLIDQFKTGE
+12 LDYTQSLIDQFKAGE

-274 DGSIDFEASALPLE
+274 DGSIDFEAPALPLE
-288 HHKPSFSP
+288 HHKPNF
-296 LGEKEVKSEE
+296 
-306 RRVKNSNPL
+306 
-315 GVPADL
+315 PALKAPTD
-321 QSDGKQGTSKNEII
+321 
-335 DVEAFETWK
+335 FETWK

-357 KENLWYAYIPLRH
+357 KEDLWYAYIPLRH

-463 DSDLNLDAIPDFELR
+463 NSDLNLDAIPDFELR

-553 ADYYEYV
+553 ADYYDYV

-578 APYSEKPDT
+578 APYSEEPDT

-626 KEVEQLLE
+626 KEVELLMG
-634 NTPQGVPADLQS
+634 NIPQGVPADLQS
-646 AGKQAISGGSK
+646 DGKQA
-657 VPADLKSD
+657 
-665 GKQGTSKIEKL
+665 TSKIEKL

-700 DVYQGFEKEFIAAG
+700 DVYNGFEKEFIAAG

-719 FKVLTEKARNNE
+719 FKVLTDKARNNE
-731 SLISEKPLIDE
+731 SLIEQKPLIDE

-762 PAAQSPTDNTD
+762 PA
-773 NTDSKEKSAESAK
+773 EKTPVEQVA
-786 SARPKNGSEKEEKSV
+786 EEKNA
-801 SSVKSVGQKT
+801 
-811 GSEKEEKSVSSV
+811 EEKAPAEQVSE
-823 KSVGQKNTSEKE
+823 EKAPAE
-835 QKSVSSVKS
+835 KAS
-844 ARQKNTSEKEQK
+844 AAEETET
-856 SSAGEPEAIS
+856 IV

>member
-12 LDYTQSLIDQFKTGE
+12 LDYTQSLIDQFKAGE

-274 DGSIDFEASALPLE
+274 DGSIDFEAPALPLE
-288 HHKPSFSP
+288 HHKPNFPP
-296 LGEKEVKSEE
+296 LKA
-306 RRVKNSNPL
+306 PT
-315 GVPADL
+315 D
-321 QSDGKQGTSKNEII
+321 
-335 DVEAFETWK
+335 FETWK

-382 EYLGNYGND
+382 EYLSNYGND

-463 DSDLNLDAIPDFELR
+463 NSNLNLDAIPDFELR

-553 ADYYEYV
+553 ADYYDYV
-560 AKRGVNIVKDLI
+560 AKRGVNIVKKLI

-578 APYSEKPDT
+578 APYSEESDT

-626 KEVEQLLE
+626 KEVELLMG

-646 AGKQAISGGSK
+646 
-657 VPADLKSD
+657 D
-665 GKQGTSKIEKL
+665 GKQETSKIEKL

-719 FKVLTEKARNNE
+719 FKVLTDKARNNK
-731 SLISEKPLIDE
+731 SLIAEKPLIDE
-742 LADLLND
+742 LAQLLND

-762 PAAQSPTDNTD
+762 PAVQSPTDFTD
-773 NTDSKEKSAESAK
+773 NTDSKEKSAES
-786 SARPKNGSEKEEKSV
+786 NSEEEESV
-801 SSVKSVGQKT
+801 SFVKSVGQKDT
-811 GSEKEEKSVSSV
+811 SENEEKSVSSV
-823 KSVGQKNTSEKE
+823 KSVGQKNTSE
-835 QKSVSSVKS
+835 
-844 ARQKNTSEKEQK
+844 NEQK

>member
-1 MYRIPSTLNGD
+1 MYRIPSTLKGD
-12 LDYTQSLIDQFKTGE
+12 LDYTQSLIDQFKAGE

-61 VTPEQLAKI
+61 VTPKQLAKI

-93 NVDIEDAIPAL
+93 NVDIEDAVPAL
-104 KKLEKVGISSA
+104 RKLEKIGISSA

-134 ADEEFDVY
+134 AEEEFDVY

-169 DTSVA
+169 DTSVD

-193 QRGFRVL
+193 KRGFRVL

-263 LYLEEFEELKK
+263 LYLEEFEALKK
-274 DGSIDFEASALPLE
+274 DPSIDFVAPALPLE

-296 LGEKEVKSEE
+296 LGEKEGNHASTYFD
-306 RRVKNSNPL
+306 R
-315 GVPADL
+315 
-321 QSDGKQGTSKNEII
+321 
-335 DVEAFETWK
+335 EAFETWK

-382 EYLGNYGND
+382 EYLGNYGNN

-405 IPEEYLTN
+405 IPEEYLPD
-413 IYAFFKK
+413 IYSFFKK
-420 LGVYQIDYPVV
+420 LGVYQVDYPVV

-450 PKGAIDGIAKQLL
+450 PKGAIDAIAKQLL
-463 DSDLNLDAIPDFELR
+463 SSDLNLDTIPDFELR

-511 TIWLPVK
+511 TVWLPVK

-539 EDYLRDVIAEQANY
+539 EDYLRDVIQEQANY
-553 ADYYEYV
+553 ADYYDYV
-560 AKRGVNIVKDLI
+560 AKRGAGFIKELI
-572 AKYKEV
+572 AKYKEI
-578 APYSEKPDT
+578 APFTEEPDT
-587 FFDFGDDEKFS
+587 FYDFGDDEKFS

-618 QDTIREKR
+618 QDTIREKLGEID
-626 KEVEQLLE
+626 KILGDDKSH
-634 NTPQGVPADLQS
+634 TDLTNLTDIVNEED
-646 AGKQAISGGSK
+646 AK
-657 VPADLKSD
+657 
-665 GKQGTSKIEKL
+665 KIEKL

-687 LLVTRGLDPRTDE
+687 LLVTRGQDPRTDE
-700 DVYQGFEKEFIAAG
+700 DVYNGFEKEFIAAG

-719 FKVLTEKARNNE
+719 FKVLTEKARNNN
-731 SLISEKPLIDE
+731 SLIAEKPLIDE
-742 LADLLND
+742 LAQLLND

-762 PAAQSPTDNTD
+762 SSDSSQTDAK
-773 NTDSKEKSAESAK
+773 DSKEKDNQK
-786 SARPKNGSEKEEKSV
+786 EK
-801 SSVKSVGQKT
+801 SVKSVCV
-811 GSEKEEKSVSSV
+811 SESKNANDKSVESV
-823 KSVGQKNTSEKE
+823 KSVGQKNRSGISQDE
-835 QKSVSSVKS
+835 SV
-844 ARQKNTSEKEQK
+844 
-856 SSAGEPEAIS
+856 GEAAIS

-911 PGSVKNEG
+911 PGSVKGEG
-919 HTILSTEKVEN
+919 HTILSTEKIEN
-930 YWKVLIK
+930 YWKVLIRK
-937 KK
+937 K

>member
-12 LDYTQSLIDQFKTGE
+12 LDYTQSLIDQFKAGE

-210 TGWEVF
+210 TGWEVL

-274 DGSIDFEASALPLE
+274 DGSIDFEAPALPLE
-288 HHKPSFSP
+288 HHKPNFPP
-296 LGEKEVKSEE
+296 LKA
-306 RRVKNSNPL
+306 PT
-315 GVPADL
+315 D
-321 QSDGKQGTSKNEII
+321 
-335 DVEAFETWK
+335 FETWK

-463 DSDLNLDAIPDFELR
+463 NSDLNLDAIPDFELR

-553 ADYYEYV
+553 ADYYDYV
-560 AKRGVNIVKDLI
+560 AKRGVNIVKELI

-578 APYSEKPDT
+578 APYSEEPDT

-626 KEVEQLLE
+626 KEVELLMG

-646 AGKQAISGGSK
+646 DGKQA
-657 VPADLKSD
+657 
-665 GKQGTSKIEKL
+665 TSKIEKL

-700 DVYQGFEKEFIAAG
+700 DVYNGFEKEFIAAG

-719 FKVLTEKARNNE
+719 FKVLTDKARNNE
-731 SLISEKPLIDE
+731 SLIAEKPLIDE

-762 PAAQSPTDNTD
+762 PA
-773 NTDSKEKSAESAK
+773 EKTPVEQFS
-786 SARPKNGSEKEEKSV
+786 EEKAPA
-801 SSVKSVGQKT
+801 
-811 GSEKEEKSVSSV
+811 EKASAAEETETIV
-823 KSVGQKNTSEKE
+823 
-835 QKSVSSVKS
+835 
-844 ARQKNTSEKEQK
+844 
-856 SSAGEPEAIS
+856 

-930 YWKVLIK
+930 YWKVLIRK
-937 KK
+937 K

>member
-12 LDYTQSLIDQFKTGE
+12 LDYTQSLIDQFKAGE

-44 QRKNQH
+44 QLKNQH

-61 VTPEQLAKI
+61 VTPKQLAKI

-263 LYLEEFEELKK
+263 LYLEEFKELKK
-274 DGSIDFEASALPLE
+274 DGSIDFEAPALPLE
-288 HHKPSFSP
+288 HHKPNFPP
-296 LGEKEVKSEE
+296 LKA
-306 RRVKNSNPL
+306 PT
-315 GVPADL
+315 D
-321 QSDGKQGTSKNEII
+321 
-335 DVEAFETWK
+335 FETWK

-463 DSDLNLDAIPDFELR
+463 NSNLNLDAIPDFELR

-553 ADYYEYV
+553 ADYYDYV

-578 APYSEKPDT
+578 APYSEEPDT

-626 KEVEQLLE
+626 KEVELLMK
-634 NTPQGVPADLQS
+634 NIPQGVSADLQ
-646 AGKQAISGGSK
+646 ADGKQA
-657 VPADLKSD
+657 
-665 GKQGTSKIEKL
+665 TSKIEKL

-700 DVYQGFEKEFIAAG
+700 DVYNGFEKEFIAAG

-719 FKVLTEKARNNE
+719 FKVLTDKARNNE
-731 SLISEKPLIDE
+731 SLIEQKPLIDE

-762 PAAQSPTDNTD
+762 PA
-773 NTDSKEKSAESAK
+773 EKTPVEQVA
-786 SARPKNGSEKEEKSV
+786 EEK
-801 SSVKSVGQKT
+801 T
-811 GSEKEEKSVSSV
+811 AEEKAPAEQVSE
-823 KSVGQKNTSEKE
+823 EKAPAE
-835 QKSVSSVKS
+835 KAS
-844 ARQKNTSEKEQK
+844 AAEETET
-856 SSAGEPEAIS
+856 IV

>member
-12 LDYTQSLIDQFKTGE
+12 LDYTQSLIDQFKAGE

-61 VTPEQLAKI
+61 VTPEQLTKI

-274 DGSIDFEASALPLE
+274 DGSIDFEAPALPLE
-288 HHKPSFSP
+288 HHKPNFPP
-296 LGEKEVKSEE
+296 LKA
-306 RRVKNSNPL
+306 PT
-315 GVPADL
+315 D
-321 QSDGKQGTSKNEII
+321 
-335 DVEAFETWK
+335 FETWK

-511 TIWLPVK
+511 TVWLPTK

-578 APYSEKPDT
+578 APYSEEPDT

-626 KEVEQLLE
+626 KEVEQLLSE
-634 NTPQGVPADLQS
+634 
-646 AGKQAISGGSK
+646 GKQDTA
-657 VPADLKSD
+657 
-665 GKQGTSKIEKL
+665 KIEKL

-687 LLVTRGLDPRTDE
+687 LLVTRGLDPRTDD
-700 DVYQGFEKEFIAAG
+700 DVYNGFEKEFIAAG

-719 FKVLTEKARNNE
+719 FKILTNKARSNE
-731 SLISEKPLIDE
+731 SLMAEKPLIDE

-762 PAAQSPTDNTD
+762 PAVQNPTDNTD
-773 NTDSKEKSAESAK
+773 NTDSKEKSA
-786 SARPKNGSEKEEKSV
+786 
-801 SSVKSVGQKT
+801 GQKNR
-811 GSEKEEKSVSSV
+811 SEKEEKSVSSV
-823 KSVGQKNTSEKE
+823 KSVGQKNTNE
-835 QKSVSSVKS
+835 
-844 ARQKNTSEKEQK
+844 NEQK
-856 SSAGEPEAIS
+856 SSAGEPGATS

>member
-12 LDYTQSLIDQFKTGE
+12 LDYTQSLIDQFKAGE

-274 DGSIDFEASALPLE
+274 DGSIDFEAPALPLE
-288 HHKPSFSP
+288 HHKPNFPP
-296 LGEKEVKSEE
+296 LKA
-306 RRVKNSNPL
+306 PT
-315 GVPADL
+315 D
-321 QSDGKQGTSKNEII
+321 
-335 DVEAFETWK
+335 FETWK

-463 DSDLNLDAIPDFELR
+463 NSDLNLDAIPDFELR

-539 EDYLRDVIAEQANY
+539 ENYLRDVIAEQANY
-553 ADYYEYV
+553 ADYYDYV

-578 APYSEKPDT
+578 APYSEEPDT

-626 KEVEQLLE
+626 KEVELLMG
-634 NTPQGVPADLQS
+634 NIPQGVPADLQS
-646 AGKQAISGGSK
+646 DGKQA
-657 VPADLKSD
+657 
-665 GKQGTSKIEKL
+665 TSKIEKF

-700 DVYQGFEKEFIAAG
+700 DVYNGFEKEFIAAG

-719 FKVLTEKARNNE
+719 FKVLTDKARNNE
-731 SLISEKPLIDE
+731 SLIEQKPLIDE

-762 PAAQSPTDNTD
+762 PAVQSPTDFTD
-773 NTDSKEKSAESAK
+773 NTDSKGKSA
-786 SARPKNGSEKEEKSV
+786 
-801 SSVKSVGQKT
+801 GQKNR
-811 GSEKEEKSVSSV
+811 SEDEEKSVSSV
-823 KSVGQKNTSEKE
+823 KSVGQKNTSE
-835 QKSVSSVKS
+835 
-844 ARQKNTSEKEQK
+844 NEQK
-856 SSAGEPEAIS
+856 SSAGEPEAVS

>member
-12 LDYTQSLIDQFKTGE
+12 LDYTQSLIDQFKAGE

-250 YVFYKYGTEEAKR
+250 YVFYKYGTEEAKQ

-274 DGSIDFEASALPLE
+274 DGSIDFEAPALPLE
-288 HHKPSFSP
+288 HHKPGFPALKVWNDTP
-296 LGEKEVKSEE
+296 LGA
-306 RRVKNSNPL
+306 
-315 GVPADL
+315 PADL

-335 DVEAFETWK
+335 DVEAFKTWK

-450 PKGAIDGIAKQLL
+450 PKGAIDGITKQLL
-463 DSDLNLDAIPDFELR
+463 SSDLNLDAIPDFELR

-511 TIWLPVK
+511 TVWLPTK

-539 EDYLRDVIAEQANY
+539 EDYLRDVIAEQGNY

-560 AKRGVNIVKDLI
+560 VKRGVNIVKDLI
-572 AKYKEV
+572 AKYKEI
-578 APYSEKPDT
+578 APYSEEPDT

-634 NTPQGVPADLQS
+634 NTQQGA
-646 AGKQAISGGSK
+646 
-657 VPADLKSD
+657 PADLKSD

-687 LLVTRGLDPRTDE
+687 LLVTRGLDPRTDD
-700 DVYQGFEKEFIAAG
+700 DVYNGFEKEFIAAG

-719 FKVLTEKARNNE
+719 FKVLTDKARNNE
-731 SLISEKPLIDE
+731 SLIAYKPLIDE

-762 PAAQSPTDNTD
+762 PAVQSPTDFTD
-773 NTDSKEKSAESAK
+773 NTDSKKKSAK
-786 SARPKNGSEKEEKSV
+786 SARQKNESEKEE
-801 SSVKSVGQKT
+801 
-811 GSEKEEKSVSSV
+811 ESVSSV
-823 KSVGQKNTSEKE
+823 KSVGQKNRSENEEKE
-835 QKSVSSVKS
+835 S
-844 ARQKNTSEKEQK
+844 AE
-856 SSAGEPEAIS
+856 SAAIF

-930 YWKVLIK
+930 HWKVLIRK
-937 KK
+937 K

>member
-12 LDYTQSLIDQFKTGE
+12 LDYTQSLIDQFKAGE

-115 GGGGNTVRNMM
+115 GGGGNAVRNMM

-263 LYLEEFEELKK
+263 LYLEEFEKLKK
-274 DGSIDFEASALPLE
+274 DGSIDFEAPALPLE
-288 HHKPSFSP
+288 HHKP
-296 LGEKEVKSEE
+296 
-306 RRVKNSNPL
+306 NI
-315 GVPADL
+315 PALKAPTD
-321 QSDGKQGTSKNEII
+321 
-335 DVEAFETWK
+335 FETWK

-450 PKGAIDGIAKQLL
+450 PKGAIGGIAKQLL
-463 DSDLNLDAIPDFELR
+463 NSNLNLDAIPDFELR

-553 ADYYEYV
+553 ADYYDYV
-560 AKRGVNIVKDLI
+560 AKRGVNIVKELI

-578 APYSEKPDT
+578 APYSEEPDT

-626 KEVEQLLE
+626 KEVEQLL
-634 NTPQGVPADLQS
+634 
-646 AGKQAISGGSK
+646 
-657 VPADLKSD
+657 SD
-665 GKQGTSKIEKL
+665 GKQNTGKIEKL

-700 DVYQGFEKEFIAAG
+700 DVYNGFEKEFIAAG

-719 FKVLTEKARNNE
+719 FKVLTDKARNNE
-731 SLISEKPLIDE
+731 SLIEQKPLIDE

-762 PAAQSPTDNTD
+762 PA
-773 NTDSKEKSAESAK
+773 EKTPVEQVA
-786 SARPKNGSEKEEKSV
+786 EEKNA
-801 SSVKSVGQKT
+801 
-811 GSEKEEKSVSSV
+811 EEKAPA
-823 KSVGQKNTSEKE
+823 EKA
-835 QKSVSSVKS
+835 S
-844 ARQKNTSEKEQK
+844 AAEETET
-856 SSAGEPEAIS
+856 IV

>member
-12 LDYTQSLIDQFKTGE
+12 LDYTQSLIDQFKAGE

-274 DGSIDFEASALPLE
+274 DGSIDFEAPALPLE

-296 LGEKEVKSEE
+296 LSEKEVKSEE
-306 RRVKNSNPL
+306 RRVNNS
-315 GVPADL
+315 
-321 QSDGKQGTSKNEII
+321 SDFF
-335 DVEAFETWK
+335 DAEAFETWK

-463 DSDLNLDAIPDFELR
+463 NSNLNLDAIPDFELR

-553 ADYYEYV
+553 ADYYDYV

-578 APYSEKPDT
+578 APYSEEPDT

-626 KEVEQLLE
+626 KEVELLMG
-634 NTPQGVPADLQS
+634 NIPQGVPADLQS
-646 AGKQAISGGSK
+646 
-657 VPADLKSD
+657 D
-665 GKQGTSKIEKL
+665 GKQETSKIEKL

-700 DVYQGFEKEFIAAG
+700 DVYNGFEKEFIAAG

-719 FKVLTEKARNNE
+719 FKVLTDKARNNE
-731 SLISEKPLIDE
+731 SLIEQKPLIDE

-762 PAAQSPTDNTD
+762 PSDSSQTDAK
-773 NTDSKEKSAESAK
+773 DSKEKDNQKEKSVESVK
-786 SARPKNGSEKEEKSV
+786 SVGPKNGSENEEK
-801 SSVKSVGQKT
+801 
-811 GSEKEEKSVSSV
+811 E
-823 KSVGQKNTSEKE
+823 
-835 QKSVSSVKS
+835 S
-844 ARQKNTSEKEQK
+844 AE
-856 SSAGEPEAIS
+856 SAAIS

>member
-12 LDYTQSLIDQFKTGE
+12 LDYTQSLIDQFKAGE

-274 DGSIDFEASALPLE
+274 DGSIDFEAPALPLE
-288 HHKPSFSP
+288 HHKPGF
-296 LGEKEVKSEE
+296 
-306 RRVKNSNPL
+306 
-315 GVPADL
+315 PALKAPTD
-321 QSDGKQGTSKNEII
+321 
-335 DVEAFETWK
+335 FETWK
-344 RRYAHKQTNAEGL
+344 RRYALKQTNAEGL

-405 IPEEYLTN
+405 IPEEYLPN

-463 DSDLNLDAIPDFELR
+463 NSNLNLDTIPDFELR

-560 AKRGVNIVKDLI
+560 AKRGVDIVKNLI
-572 AKYKEV
+572 AKYKEI
-578 APYSEKPDT
+578 APYSEEPDT
-587 FFDFGDDEKFS
+587 FLDFGDDEKFS

-626 KEVEQLLE
+626 KEVELLMG
-634 NTPQGVPADLQS
+634 NIPQGVPADLQS
-646 AGKQAISGGSK
+646 
-657 VPADLKSD
+657 D
-665 GKQGTSKIEKL
+665 GKQETSKIEKL

-700 DVYQGFEKEFIAAG
+700 DVYNGFEKEFIVAG

-719 FKVLTEKARNNE
+719 FKVLTDKARNNE
-731 SLISEKPLIDE
+731 SLIEQKPLIDE

-762 PAAQSPTDNTD
+762 PAVQSPTDFTD
-773 NTDSKEKSAESAK
+773 NTDSKEKSAGQ
-786 SARPKNGSEKEEKSV
+786 KNRSEDEDKSV
-801 SSVKSVGQKT
+801 SSVKSVGQRNR
-811 GSEKEEKSVSSV
+811 SENEEESVSSV
-823 KSVGQKNTSEKE
+823 KSVGQKSTSE
-835 QKSVSSVKS
+835 
-844 ARQKNTSEKEQK
+844 NEQK

-930 YWKVLIK
+930 YWKVLIRK
-937 KK
+937 K